1 MEFEL
6 SDWQREIQR
15 VVREFAAGELAPI
28 AARID
33 ETAEFPA
40 EAIKKAA
47 ELGLLGLPIPEQY
60 GGAGADNLSYA
71 LAIEEIAKACAST
84 AVTIAAHTALVTFPI
99 YLYGTE
105 EQKQKYLVPLARGDM
120 LGAFG
125 LTEPEAGSDA
135 GATQTRAV
143 LRGDEW
149 VINGSK
155 TFITS
160 GSVAGVV
167 VITARTDQAPGTDGI
182 SAILVEQ
189 GTPGFRIG
197 RTLAKMGLHGSV
209 TNELFFEDCRVP
221 AANLLGERGQGFRQF
236 LVALDGGRIGIGAV
250 SVGVAQA
257 AFDYALA
264 YAKNRVQFGKPIA
277 ELQAIQFM
285 LAEMATQIEA
295 ARLLVWRAAY
305 LKDKGQPFRME
316 ASMAKMFA
324 SEMGERVCHQAIQ
337 ILGGYGYMRE
347 YPVERMYRDIRLM
360 EIGEGT
366 SQVQR
371 LVIAR
376 QLLKS
381 LS

>member
-6 SDWQREIQR
+6 NEQQRMAR
-15 VVREFAAGELAPI
+15 DLARDFAARELAPI

-33 ETAEFPA
+33 RTGEFPWA
-40 EAIKKAA
+40 TIKKAA
-47 ELGLLGLPIPEQY
+47 GLGMLGSPIPEEY
-60 GGAGADNLSYA
+60 GGAGFDNVSYA
-71 LAIEEIAKACAST
+71 LVIEELGRACGST
-84 AVTIAAHTALVTFPI
+84 ALTIAAHTALVAYPI
-99 YLYGTE
+99 LLFGTE
-105 EQKQKYLVPLARGDM
+105 EQKQKYLVPLAQGET

-135 GATQTRAV
+135 GATRTHAE

-149 VINGSK
+149 LINGSK

-167 VITARTDQAPGTDGI
+167 VITARTDEGEGTAGI
-182 SAILVEQ
+182 SNIIVEA
-189 GTPGFRIG
+189 GAPGFRAG
-197 RTLAKMGLHGSV
+197 QPLEKMGLHGSV
-209 TNELFFEDCRVP
+209 TTELFFEDCRVP
-221 AANLLGERGQGFRQF
+221 AANLLGKRGQGFRQF
-236 LVALDGGRIGIGAV
+236 LAALDGGRVGIGAL
-250 SVGVAQA
+250 SVGIAQGA
-257 AFDYALA
+257 LDYALD
-264 YAKNRVQFGKPIA
+264 YAKTRVQFRRPIA

-285 LAEMATQIEA
+285 LAEMATQVDA

-305 LKDKGQPFRME
+305 RKDQGLPFSKE
-316 ASMAKMFA
+316 AAMAKMFA

-337 ILGGYGYMRE
+337 ILGGYGYIRE
-347 YPVERMYRDIRLM
+347 HPVERMYRDIRLM

-376 QLLKS
+376 HLLKPTP
-381 LS
+381 